1 MVAVPTADGLIVTG
15 KAPVELKAGTV
26 TVAGTVA
33 IEVLL
38 LASETVAPP
47 AGVLAVNASVA
58 EVLVVPVW
66 TVEGLNVIDAS
77 APPGCGGGGGVTVM
91 VAVRVTP
98 LYVAEI
104 KDVAVAETGLVD
116 TKFTTTLLLTPSG
129 TVIVAGT
136 VATAVLLLEKETTA
150 PPAGAFAV
158 SVTVADD
165 EDPPCTLAGLRLTVS
180 SVALDAGGAGAVT
193 VRVAVRVT
201 PLRVAEIT
209 DVVVDPTALVAT
221 EVVAEVAPAGT
232 VTLAA
237 TVAAAGLLLL
247 RDTTAPPDGAVA
259 VSVIVAELVAP
270 PCTVDGLRLTE
281 LRVAAV
287 TVHPES
293 LALLGVAEP
302 SFTSTVQSA
311 GGV

>member
-1 MVAVPTADGLIVTG
+1 LIDTG
-15 KAPVELKAGTV
+15 NAPVELKAGTV

-33 IEVLL
+33 IDVLL
-38 LASETVAPP
+38 LTSETVAPP
-47 AGVLAVNASVA
+47 LGVLAVNDNVA

-66 TVEGLNVIDAS
+66 TVEGLNVIEAS
-77 APPGCGGGGGVTVM
+77 APPGWGGGGGLTVM

-104 KDVAVAETGLVD
+104 TDVAVAETGLVD

-129 TVIVAGT
+129 TVIDAGT
-136 VATAVLLLEKETTA
+136 VATAVLLLENETTA

-165 EDPPCTLAGLRLTVS
+165 EDPPCTLAGLRLTLS
-180 SVALDAGGAGAVT
+180 RVAVGAGGAGAVT
-193 VRVAVRVT
+193 VRVAVRET

-209 DVVVDPTALVAT
+209 DVVVELTALVAT
-221 EVVAEVAPAGT
+221 EVAAEVAPAGT
-232 VTLAA
+232 VRLAG
-237 TVAAAGLLLL
+237 TAAAAVLLLVS
-247 RDTTAPPDGAVA
+247 DTTAPPAGAAA
-259 VSVIVAELVAP
+259 VSVTVAELVVP

-281 LRVAAV
+281 LSAAAV

-293 LALLGVAEP
+293 RALVAVAEP

-311 GGV
+311 GAV